1 MVCVGALL
9 KDPPGGRKCTAVS
22 RKCTSPCVA
31 PNPPQASPRANYF
44 GCIRKHHAEPPQE
57 LNLTLESNTHTHH
70 TPHSKSPRHT
80 PGENYW
86 HPTRIVE
93 CKRLQPK
100 QGRTHHNSNSS
111 QIMQS
116 QTPNYH
122 TSKHKLLPNTR
133 QKFQSQIQVSTT
145 YLRTKP
151 KAMYTGGFGG
161 KGLQLK

>member
-116 QTPNYH
+116 QTPKLPYIE
-122 TSKHKLLPNTR
+122 TQTAPKHKTEVSKPDSS
-133 QKFQSQIQVSTT
+133 FHHVSQDKTEGNVHG
-145 YLRTKP
+145 RVWR
-151 KAMYTGGFGG
+151 
-161 KGLQLK
+161 